1 MKGRE
6 PSKRGWVR
14 TTTEDAE
21 DAEDDEDD
29 AEDDDAA
36 EGRRWIERR
45 DELG

>member
-14 TTTEDAE
+14 TTEDGRRKTTKTE
-21 DAEDDEDD
+21 D